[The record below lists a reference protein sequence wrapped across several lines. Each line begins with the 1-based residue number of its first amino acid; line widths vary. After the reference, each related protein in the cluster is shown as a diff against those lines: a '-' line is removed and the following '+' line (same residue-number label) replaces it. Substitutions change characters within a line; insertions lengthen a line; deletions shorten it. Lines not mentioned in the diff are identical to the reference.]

1 MSWIRS
7 SLFNQ
12 LLVIIVGGCALI
24 LAAALYYYS
33 NVTAGIDSYR
43 RLIEQEVSHRHE
55 VALVLSDFKV
65 QVQEWKN
72 VLLRGH
78 DEEQRKKYWAQFL
91 AQEEKVQKG
100 ALTLATHLGTT
111 EAARKLENFARE
123 HSQMGH
129 KYRQGLDAFIQAGF
143 DHRAGDLA
151 VKGIDRAPTE
161 LLDQAIALIGDNV
174 AKSAHNTEK
183 EVDNASGMAA
193 ALLFGAIAV
202 FITLSLWL
210 INAGIVVPSQQI
222 INTIEH
228 LSRGNLQAGIRMVRA
243 DELGRLAKA
252 AEVLREFLRGMAEEM
267 QRSSAQLLDVSQR
280 VTAATSGI
288 AEHTGHSNDRIL
300 LITTAMEEMSATSS
314 EVARHAQQAA
324 GVANDANLA
333 ANAGKVA
340 MQKAQ
345 DVIDKLSSQI
355 GSSMRT
361 VTKLDTDTRNVGSVL
376 SVIKAIAE
384 QTNLLAL
391 NAAIEAARAGEQ
403 GRGFAVVADEVRTLA
418 QRTQQSTAEIQGIIE
433 NVQAGARDTVQVME
447 MSQQISDHSVDI
459 FRDASGQLNQ
469 ITDAIGDLSGIN
481 AQVAT
486 ASSQQTT
493 VAHDIARN
501 IADVAEGTEE
511 TAQAASGMHEIVSM
525 LTQMVNRSES
535 LTKRFTI

>member
-1 MSWIRS
+1 
-7 SLFNQ
+7 
-12 LLVIIVGGCALI
+12 
-24 LAAALYYYS
+24 
-33 NVTAGIDSYR
+33 
-43 RLIEQEVSHRHE
+43 
-55 VALVLSDFKV
+55 
-65 QVQEWKN
+65 
-72 VLLRGH
+72 
-78 DEEQRKKYWAQFL
+78 
-91 AQEEKVQKG
+91 
-100 ALTLATHLGTT
+100 
-111 EAARKLENFARE
+111 
-123 HSQMGH
+123 MGH
-129 KYRQGLDAFIQAGF
+129 QYRQGLDAYIRAGF
-143 DHRAGDLA
+143 DHKAGDLA
-151 VKGIDRAPTE
+151 VKGIDRAPAE
-161 LLDQAIALIGDNV
+161 LLDQAIALIGNSV
-174 AKSAHNTEK
+174 VESAHNTEA

-193 ALLFGAIAV
+193 ALLFGAIGM

-222 INTIEH
+222 INTIEQ
-228 LSRGNLQAGIRMVRA
+228 LSRGNLQTGI
-243 DELGRLAKA
+243 
-252 AEVLREFLRGMAEEM
+252 
-267 QRSSAQLLDVSQR
+267 
-280 VTAATSGI
+280 
-288 AEHTGHSNDRIL
+288 H
-300 LITTAMEEMSATSS
+300 
-314 EVARHAQQAA
+314 
-324 GVANDANLA
+324 
-333 ANAGKVA
+333 
-340 MQKAQ
+340 
-345 DVIDKLSSQI
+345 
-355 GSSMRT
+355 T

-433 NVQAGARDTVQVME
+433 NVQAGARDTVQVMD